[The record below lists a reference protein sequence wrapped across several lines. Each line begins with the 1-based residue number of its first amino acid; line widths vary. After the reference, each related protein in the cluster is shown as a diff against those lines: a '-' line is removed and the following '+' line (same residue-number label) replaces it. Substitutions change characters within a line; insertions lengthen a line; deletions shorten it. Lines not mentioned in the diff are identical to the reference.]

1 VFYVAVDAMSGDLGP
16 RPAIEGTVQAVREW
30 NIPVILVGNEEIL
43 RRELKKYEYD
53 KDLIIV
59 ENATDVIQ
67 MDESPSKAVKERTNA
82 SVVVCA
88 NLVKKGEA
96 IGFFSPGNTGA
107 SMAAALFY
115 IGRIPGVHRPCIA
128 SPIPREDGGT
138 TILVDSGANV
148 DSKPEWLVQ
157 FALMGSLYAKEMFG
171 ISNPRVA
178 VLSNGE
184 ENKKGN
190 VVSVQAAE
198 QLAKL
203 PINFIG
209 NIEGRDLYGGTPRY
223 ADVVVCDGFV
233 GNVVLKATEG
243 LASTI
248 FRILLKGIEDS
259 PLAKTGAFFLKPV
272 LNEIRKRMDYSEYG
286 GAPLLGVNGACLIGH
301 GSSNAKAFKNA
312 IRVCYDY
319 AEKQISYKI
328 QELFPKK
335 PGIFKFLD

>member
-1 VFYVAVDAMSGDLGP
+1 MYYVAVDAMSGDFGP
-16 RPAIEGTVQAVREW
+16 TPAIEGTVQAVREW
-30 NIPVILVGNEEIL
+30 NIPVILVGDEDL
-43 RRELKKYEYD
+43 LSRELKKYSYD
-53 KDLIIV
+53 KDMIMIQHSK
-59 ENATDVIQ
+59 DVIK
-67 MDESPSKAVKERTNA
+67 MDESPSKAVKIRTDA

-107 SMAAALFY
+107 TMAAALLY
-115 IGRIPGVHRPCIA
+115 MGRVAGVHRPCIA

-148 DSKPEWLVQ
+148 DSRPEWLVQ
-157 FALMGSLYAKEMFG
+157 FALMGNLYAKEIFKV
-171 ISNPRVA
+171 SEPRIA
-178 VLSNGE
+178 ILSNGE

-198 QLAKL
+198 ILSKL

-248 FRILLKGIEDS
+248 FRILLKGIENS
-259 PLAKTGAFFLKPV
+259 SLAKTGAFLLKPV
-272 LNEIRKRMDYSEYG
+272 LTEIKKRMDYSEYG

-312 IRVCYDY
+312 IRVCFEY
-319 AEKQISYKI
+319 AEKHISYKI
-328 QELFPKK
+328 EKLFPKK
-335 PGIFKFLD
+335 IGFLNF

>member
-1 VFYVAVDAMSGDLGP
+1 
-16 RPAIEGTVQAVREW
+16 
-30 NIPVILVGNEEIL
+30 
-43 RRELKKYEYD
+43 
-53 KDLIIV
+53 
-59 ENATDVIQ
+59 
-67 MDESPSKAVKERTNA
+67 
-82 SVVVCA
+82 
-88 NLVKKGEA
+88 
-96 IGFFSPGNTGA
+96 
-107 SMAAALFY
+107 
-115 IGRIPGVHRPCIA
+115 
-128 SPIPREDGGT
+128 
-138 TILVDSGANV
+138 
-148 DSKPEWLVQ
+148 
-157 FALMGSLYAKEMFG
+157 
-171 ISNPRVA
+171 
-178 VLSNGE
+178 
-184 ENKKGN
+184 
-190 VVSVQAAE
+190 
-198 QLAKL
+198 
-203 PINFIG
+203 
-209 NIEGRDLYGGTPRY
+209 
-223 ADVVVCDGFV
+223 VCDGFV